1 VERLTSGGFARVDG
15 RDVLAFT
22 YWEKIC
28 AEMAPMGELMRDLR
42 RKKDAERPF
51 SSLSEAPE
59 PIGAVRGARL
69 AFSSSP
75 RQPDYEVRHLA
86 RLLEVARMLTSELDL
101 AEIVR
106 QVLVRAIEVIPAAE
120 AGTLYLAESETGRLI
135 VSDSVGFGPS
145 IFNLSLEPGEAA
157 AGRAYVAGRGEIY
170 PDKEAVQE
178 AVAHARPETYREFR
192 KASLHPPKAAMAAP
206 LTFKGTRLG
215 ALVVDALLS
224 EATFTP
230 TDLAML
236 EDFAQIAAIA
246 IVNARLF
253 GSEHTKR
260 VRLEVLNDEIT
271 RQRDDLNKRLS
282 ALDSMSEIA
291 RQELGLPALAN
302 RLADLTSS
310 RAYIL
315 DGLARVRSAERNEAN
330 ADHVNE
336 LLRSERCL
344 ELLRHVAQDHHRHAT
359 VVDGVQLAV
368 SPIVSGPD
376 LLGYVLLEAAAP
388 ASPNLNDG
396 LADMAALI
404 ASTVFVRERALEEG
418 VVRRRADL
426 LKRLLDGDVPKSA
439 SSFRALPPPL
449 RLAVGRVRTSA
460 ANQGKRRVDAN
471 ILREARSVAEQVL
484 RTSATATVA
493 AIHGE
498 SVVVAWSVAQ
508 REGRFNATEKLEAI
522 ASLVESSTGARIRF
536 ALTEVVRDPQ
546 LVLQCYQE
554 ACLSA
559 EIRPWRGSAVVDAAG
574 LGAYRFIVGASS
586 SPQVLEFSH
595 QTLVKAIEH
604 DQKRSGELIGT
615 LRTYLENRSS
625 VSLAAQALGVHVHT
639 VQYRLGRL
647 EELTG
652 LSLRNAEE
660 RLTLELALR
669 VLDLAGLGLRQP
681 E

>member
-1 VERLTSGGFARVDG
+1 MR
-15 RDVLAFT
+15 
-22 YWEKIC
+22 
-28 AEMAPMGELMRDLR
+28 ELK
-42 RKKDAERPF
+42 RKKDGEGLIDLQPQASVPLGAGQKSRSAF
-51 SSLSEAPE
+51 SSLDQRSRDY
-59 PIGAVRGARL
+59 GVRRL
-69 AFSSSP
+69 IT
-75 RQPDYEVRHLA
+75 
-86 RLLEVARMLTSELDL
+86 LLEVARMLTSELDL
-101 AEIVR
+101 AEIVH
-106 QVLVRAIEVIPAAE
+106 QVLVRAIEVIPAAD

-157 AGRAYVAGRGEIY
+157 AGRAFVAGRGAIY
-170 PDKEAVQE
+170 PDPEAVQE
-178 AVAHARPETYREFR
+178 ALANAKPETYREFR
-192 KASLHPPKAAMAAP
+192 KASLRSPQAAMAAP
-206 LTFKGTRLG
+206 LIFKGTRLG
-215 ALVVDALLS
+215 ALVVDALLG

-246 IVNARLF
+246 IVNAQLY

-315 DGLARVRSAERNEAN
+315 DGLMRVRSAERDQAN
-330 ADHVNE
+330 TDHLKE

-344 ELLRHVAQDHHRHAT
+344 ELLRRVGQDHHRHT
-359 VVDGVQLAV
+359 VVVDSVQLTV

-376 LLGYVLLEAAAP
+376 LLGYVLLEATTP
-388 ASPNLNDG
+388 ASPNVNEG
-396 LADMAALI
+396 LSDMAALI

-418 VVRRRADL
+418 LGRRRADL
-426 LKRLLDGDVPKSA
+426 LGRLLDGDAPKSA

-449 RLAVGRVRTSA
+449 RLAVGKVRASGT
-460 ANQGKRRVDAN
+460 NQGQGRTDDN
-471 ILREARSVAEQVL
+471 ILREVRSVAEQVL
-484 RTSATATVA
+484 RASATATVA
-493 AIHGE
+493 AIHHE
-498 SVVVAWSVAQ
+498 SVVLAWSVAE

-522 ASLVESSTGARIRF
+522 ASLVESSTGARVRF
-536 ALTEVVRDPQ
+536 ALTEVISDPQ
-546 LVLQCYQE
+546 LIPQFYQE
-554 ACLSA
+554 ARLSA

-574 LGAYRFIVGASS
+574 LGAYRFIIGASS
-586 SPQVLEFSH
+586 SRHVLDFSRR
-595 QTLVKAIEH
+595 TLGKVMEH
-604 DQKRSGELIGT
+604 DEKRNGELLGT

-625 VSLAAQALGVHVHT
+625 VSLAAQVLGVHVHT
-639 VQYRLGRL
+639 VQYRLRRL

-652 LSLRNAEE
+652 LSLRTAEE

-669 VLDLAGLGLRQP
+669 ILDLAGLGLRQP